1 MSKLGLLVGI
11 ETLASQG
18 VRRVTSM
25 GQLTLYKI
33 TLYQNIACSLMIRS
47 ERLRPP
53 KGTLLR
59 RCYPITIF
67 VNCPL
72 ISLIG
77 SSQLELAGNV
87 HPYALTTALIEW
99 TP

>member
-18 VRRVTSM
+18 VQRVTLM
-25 GQLTLYKI
+25 AQLYKI
-33 TLYQNIACSLMIRS
+33 MLYQNIACSAMIRY

-77 SSQLELAGNV
+77 SSQLELARNV
-87 HPYALTTALIEW
+87 HPYALTTALMEW